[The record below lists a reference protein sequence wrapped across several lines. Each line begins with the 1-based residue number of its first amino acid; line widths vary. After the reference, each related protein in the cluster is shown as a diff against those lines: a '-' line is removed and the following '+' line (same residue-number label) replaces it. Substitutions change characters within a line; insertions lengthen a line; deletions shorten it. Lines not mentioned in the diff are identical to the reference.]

1 MLASLH
7 LGIASSPACWSDA
20 ELGGKAVIFY
30 LGFISLLMELSGEL
44 GIGALLPK
52 ESTAFQDTDF
62 HLDLE
67 EGSAYWLAYYISPW

>member
-1 MLASLH
+1 
-7 LGIASSPACWSDA
+7 
-20 ELGGKAVIFY
+20 
-30 LGFISLLMELSGEL
+30 MELSGEP